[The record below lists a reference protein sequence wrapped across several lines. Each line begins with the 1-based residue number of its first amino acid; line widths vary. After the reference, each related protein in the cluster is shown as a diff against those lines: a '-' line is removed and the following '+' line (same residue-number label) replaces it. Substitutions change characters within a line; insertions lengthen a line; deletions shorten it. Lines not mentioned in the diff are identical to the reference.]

1 MLYIK
6 KSMALLDR
14 YKIKYLL
21 IKLTGI
27 LIKISALIEPYL
39 VSVIVASIMQNN
51 RFLFKRYIILF
62 ALYYMVFGII
72 NYSLD
77 KVSSKLMIRINNKVK
92 ERIFYSYFGHF
103 QYSSTYNSAKLNNVF
118 TGDYSSPLSYL
129 DYLFGYLSEVI
140 VLLSMLFILVKQNTW
155 FIYTIV
161 LVIPIIFINIHYS
174 KKIKKYNKINF
185 YYSDVILGI
194 IKKVSNN
201 IYEVASNEKIKNFIV
216 RDFDD
221 YIEDKIS
228 NVDKLN
234 ESKINLQYIM
244 DSIMKINIFLF
255 YILAGILVFKKRI
268 TPEIFIFL
276 SFYIQKVLISLI
288 GITNLI
294 PTVQRYHVSL
304 DRVFEVMET
313 KKLFKDEEEN
323 KQPLEY
329 IDKIE
334 IKDGEFKIKDS
345 YILKD
350 VNMHLNKGEHILIEG
365 ENGSGKS
372 SIIKLISLQYPLSC
386 GEYLINDNS
395 HKEYKA
401 SDIMDCISI
410 SNQNPTVYPLSIRNN
425 ILYEAD
431 NGKYAL
437 NEILEDFDLL
447 EYIESLEEGIDTF
460 IDENYNLS
468 GGQRKKIEIIRC
480 LSKNSSIYILDEP
493 LASLDADFKNK
504 FDYILNKYFS
514 DKTVIMIE
522 HGNYKSDFFDRYYK
536 FKHESLEV
544 QNG

>member
-1 MLYIK
+1 
-6 KSMALLDR
+6 MALLDR
-14 YKIKYLL
+14 YKSKYLL

-27 LIKISALIEPYL
+27 LIKASALIEPYL

-51 RFLFKRYIILF
+51 ISLFKRYIILF
-62 ALYYMVFGII
+62 AMYYMVFSII

-92 ERIFYSYFGHF
+92 ERIFYSYFGYF

-118 TGDYSSPLSYL
+118 TSDYSSPLSYL
-129 DYLFGYLSEVI
+129 DYLFGYLSEII
-140 VLLSMLFILVKQNTW
+140 VLLSMLFILIKQNTW

-194 IKKVSNN
+194 VKKVSNS
-201 IYEVASNEKIKNFIV
+201 IYEITSNEKIKNFIV
-216 RDFDD
+216 NDFDN

-255 YILAGILVFKKRI
+255 YILAGILVFKKKI

-313 KKLFKDEEEN
+313 KNLFKDEEEK

-329 IDKIE
+329 INKIE

-350 VNMHLNKGEHILIEG
+350 VNMYLNKGEHILIGG

-372 SIIKLISLQYPLSC
+372 SMIKT
-386 GEYLINDNS
+386 YLITIPF
-395 HKEYKA
+395 KLWRI
-401 SDIMDCISI
+401 SD
-410 SNQNPTVYPLSIRNN
+410 
-425 ILYEAD
+425 
-431 NGKYAL
+431 
-437 NEILEDFDLL
+437 
-447 EYIESLEEGIDTF
+447 
-460 IDENYNLS
+460 
-468 GGQRKKIEIIRC
+468 
-480 LSKNSSIYILDEP
+480 
-493 LASLDADFKNK
+493 
-504 FDYILNKYFS
+504 
-514 DKTVIMIE
+514 
-522 HGNYKSDFFDRYYK
+522 
-536 FKHESLEV
+536 
-544 QNG
+544 

>member
-27 LIKISALIEPYL
+27 LIKASALIEPYL

-51 RFLFKRYIILF
+51 ISLFKRYIILF
-62 ALYYMVFGII
+62 AMYYMVFSII

-77 KVSSKLMIRINNKVK
+77 KVYSKLMIRINNKVK

-103 QYSSTYNSAKLNNVF
+103 QYSNTYNSAKLNNVF
-118 TGDYSSPLSYL
+118 TSDYSSPLSYL
-129 DYLFGYLSEVI
+129 DYLFSYLSEVI
-140 VLLSMLFILVKQNTW
+140 VLLSMLFILIKQNTW

-194 IKKVSNN
+194 VKKVSNS
-201 IYEVASNEKIKNFIV
+201 IYEITSNEKIKNFIV
-216 RDFDD
+216 NDFDNC
-221 YIEDKIS
+221 IEDKIS

-244 DSIMKINIFLF
+244 DAIMKINIFLF

-276 SFYIQKVLISLI
+276 SFYIQRVLVSLI

-313 KKLFKDEEEN
+313 KNLLKDEEEK
-323 KQPLEY
+323 KQPLDY
-329 IDKIE
+329 IKKIE

-372 SIIKLISLQYPLSC
+372 SMIKLISLQYPLSC

-401 SDIMDCISI
+401 SDIMECISI
-410 SNQNPTVYPLSIRNN
+410 SNQSPIIYPLSIRNN

-431 NGKYAL
+431 NGKYTL

-468 GGQRKKIEIIRC
+468 GGQKKKIEIIRC

-493 LASLDADFKNK
+493 LSNLDADFKNK
-504 FDYILNKYFS
+504 FGYILNKYFS

-522 HGNYKSDFFDRYYK
+522 HGNYKSDFFDRCYK

>member
-1 MLYIK
+1 MT
-6 KSMALLDR
+6 LLDR
-14 YKIKYLL
+14 YRIKYLL
-21 IKLTGI
+21 IKLAGI
-27 LIKISALIEPYL
+27 LIKVSALIEPYL

-51 RFLFKRYIILF
+51 ISLFKRYIILF
-62 ALYYMVFGII
+62 AVYYLVFGII

-77 KVSSKLMIRINNKVK
+77 KVYSKLMIRINNKVK
-92 ERIFYSYFGHF
+92 ERIFYSYFGYF

-118 TGDYSSPLSYL
+118 TSDYSSPLSYL
-129 DYLFGYLSEVI
+129 DYLFGYLSEII
-140 VLLSMLFILVKQNTW
+140 VLLSMLFILIKQNTW

-194 IKKVSNN
+194 VKKVSNS
-201 IYEVASNEKIKNFIV
+201 IYEITSNEKIKNFIV
-216 RDFDD
+216 NDFDN

-313 KKLFKDEEEN
+313 KNLFKDEEEK

-329 IDKIE
+329 INKIE

-350 VNMHLNKGEHILIEG
+350 VNMYLNKGEHILIGG

-372 SIIKLISLQYPLSC
+372 SMIKLISLQYPLSC

-401 SDIMDCISI
+401 SDIMECISI
-410 SNQNPTVYPLSIRNN
+410 SNQNPIVYPLSIRNN

-431 NGKYAL
+431 NGKYTL

-468 GGQRKKIEIIRC
+468 GGQKKKIEIIRC

-493 LASLDADFKNK
+493 LANLDADFKNK

-536 FKHESLEV
+536 FKHESIEV

>member
-27 LIKISALIEPYL
+27 LIKASALIEPYL

-51 RFLFKRYIILF
+51 ISLFKRYIILF
-62 ALYYMVFGII
+62 AMYYMVFSII

-92 ERIFYSYFGHF
+92 EKILYSYFGYF

-118 TGDYSSPLSYL
+118 TSDYSSPLSYL
-129 DYLFGYLSEVI
+129 DYLFGYSSEII
-140 VLLSMLFILVKQNTW
+140 VLLSMLFILIKQNTW

-194 IKKVSNN
+194 VKKVSNS
-201 IYEVASNEKIKNFIV
+201 IYEITSNEKIKNFIV
-216 RDFDD
+216 NDFDN

-313 KKLFKDEEEN
+313 KNLFKDEEEK

-329 IDKIE
+329 INKIE

-350 VNMHLNKGEHILIEG
+350 VNMYLNKGEHILIGG

-372 SIIKLISLQYPLSC
+372 SMIKLISLQYPLSC

-401 SDIMDCISI
+401 SDIMECISI
-410 SNQNPTVYPLSIRNN
+410 SNQNPIVYPLSIRNN

-431 NGKYAL
+431 NGKYTL
-437 NEILEDFDLL
+437 SEILEDFDLL

-468 GGQRKKIEIIRC
+468 GGQKKKIEIIRC

-493 LASLDADFKNK
+493 LANLDADFKNK

-536 FKHESLEV
+536 FKHESIEV

>member
-1 MLYIK
+1 MIK
-6 KSMALLDR
+6 V
-14 YKIKYLL
+14 
-21 IKLTGI
+21 
-27 LIKISALIEPYL
+27 SALIEPYL
-39 VSVIVASIMQNN
+39 VSVIVASIMQDNIS
-51 RFLFKRYIILF
+51 LFKRYIIMF
-62 ALYYMVFGII
+62 AMYYMVFGIV

-77 KVSSKLMIRINNKVK
+77 KISSKLMIRINNKVK

-103 QYSSTYNSAKLNNVF
+103 QYSNTYNSAKLNNIF
-118 TGDYSSPLSYL
+118 TSDYSSPLSYL

-140 VLLSMLFILVKQNTW
+140 ALLSMLFILVKQNTW

-185 YYSDVILGI
+185 YYLDVILGI
-194 IKKVSNN
+194 VKKVSNN
-201 IYEVASNEKIKNFIV
+201 IYEIASNEKIKNFIV
-216 RDFDD
+216 KDFDD
-221 YIEDKIS
+221 YIEDKIA

-244 DSIMKINIFLF
+244 DCIMKINIFLF
-255 YILAGILVFKKRI
+255 YILAGILIFKKRI

-294 PTVQRYHVSL
+294 PTVQTYHVSL
-304 DRVFEVMET
+304 DRVFEVMGI
-313 KKLFKDEEEN
+313 KKIFKDEEEK
-323 KQPLEY
+323 KQSLEY

-372 SIIKLISLQYPLSC
+372 SMIKLISLQYPLSC
-386 GEYLINDNS
+386 GEYLINDNT
-395 HKEYKA
+395 HKEYKT
-401 SDIMDCISI
+401 SDIMECISI
-410 SNQNPTVYPLSIRNN
+410 SNQNPNVYPLAIRNN

-431 NGKYAL
+431 NGKYTL

-447 EYIESLEEGIDTF
+447 DYIESLEDGMDTY

-468 GGQRKKIEIIRC
+468 GGQKKKIEIIRC

-493 LASLDADFKNK
+493 LANLDADFKNK

-522 HGNYKSDFFDRYYK
+522 HGNYRSDFFDRCYK

>member
-6 KSMALLDR
+6 KSMTLLDR
-14 YKIKYLL
+14 YRIKYLL
-21 IKLTGI
+21 IKLAGI
-27 LIKISALIEPYL
+27 LIKVSALIEPYL

-51 RFLFKRYIILF
+51 ISLFKRYIILF
-62 ALYYMVFGII
+62 AVYYLVFGII

-77 KVSSKLMIRINNKVK
+77 KVYSKLMIRINNKVK
-92 ERIFYSYFGHF
+92 ERIFYSYFGYF

-118 TGDYSSPLSYL
+118 TSDYSSPLSYL
-129 DYLFGYLSEVI
+129 DYLFGYLSEII
-140 VLLSMLFILVKQNTW
+140 VLLSMLFILIKQNTW

-194 IKKVSNN
+194 VKKVSNS
-201 IYEVASNEKIKNFIV
+201 IYEITSNEKIKNFIV
-216 RDFDD
+216 NDFDN

-313 KKLFKDEEEN
+313 KNLFKDEEEK

-329 IDKIE
+329 INKIE

-350 VNMHLNKGEHILIEG
+350 VNMYLNKGEHILIGG

-372 SIIKLISLQYPLSC
+372 SMIKLISLQYPLSC

-401 SDIMDCISI
+401 SDIMECISI
-410 SNQNPTVYPLSIRNN
+410 SNQNPIVYPLSIRNN

-431 NGKYAL
+431 NGKYTL

-468 GGQRKKIEIIRC
+468 GGQKKKIEIIRC

-493 LASLDADFKNK
+493 LANLDADFKNK

-536 FKHESLEV
+536 FKHESIEV

>member
-1 MLYIK
+1 
-6 KSMALLDR
+6 MALLDR

-27 LIKISALIEPYL
+27 LIKASALIEPYL

-51 RFLFKRYIILF
+51 ISLFKRYIILF
-62 ALYYMVFGII
+62 AMYYMVFSII

-77 KVSSKLMIRINNKVK
+77 KVYSKLMIRINNKVK

-103 QYSSTYNSAKLNNVF
+103 QYSNTYNSAKLNNVF
-118 TGDYSSPLSYL
+118 TSDYSSPLSYL
-129 DYLFGYLSEVI
+129 DYLFSYLSEVI
-140 VLLSMLFILVKQNTW
+140 VLLSMLFILIKQNTW

-194 IKKVSNN
+194 VKKVSNS
-201 IYEVASNEKIKNFIV
+201 IYEITSNEKIKNFIV
-216 RDFDD
+216 NDFDNC
-221 YIEDKIS
+221 IEDKIS

-244 DSIMKINIFLF
+244 DAIMKINIFLF

-276 SFYIQKVLISLI
+276 SFYIQRVLVSLI

-313 KKLFKDEEEN
+313 KNLLKDEEEK
-323 KQPLEY
+323 KQPLDY
-329 IDKIE
+329 IKKIE

-372 SIIKLISLQYPLSC
+372 SMIKLISLQYPLSC

-401 SDIMDCISI
+401 SDIMECISI
-410 SNQNPTVYPLSIRNN
+410 SNQSPIIYPLSIRNN

-431 NGKYAL
+431 NGKYTL

-468 GGQRKKIEIIRC
+468 GGQKKKIEIIRC

-493 LASLDADFKNK
+493 LSNLDADFKNK
-504 FDYILNKYFS
+504 FGYILNKYFS

-522 HGNYKSDFFDRYYK
+522 HGNYKSDFFDRCYK

>member
-1 MLYIK
+1 
-6 KSMALLDR
+6 MALLDR

-27 LIKISALIEPYL
+27 LIKASALIEPYL

-51 RFLFKRYIILF
+51 ISLFKRYIILF
-62 ALYYMVFGII
+62 AMYYMVFSII

-92 ERIFYSYFGHF
+92 ERIFYSYFGYF

-118 TGDYSSPLSYL
+118 TSDYSSPLSYL
-129 DYLFGYLSEVI
+129 DYLFGYLSEII
-140 VLLSMLFILVKQNTW
+140 VLLSMLFILIKQNTW

-194 IKKVSNN
+194 VKKVSNS
-201 IYEVASNEKIKNFIV
+201 IYEITSNEKIKNFIV
-216 RDFDD
+216 NDFDN

-313 KKLFKDEEEN
+313 KNLFKDEEEK

-329 IDKIE
+329 INKIE

-350 VNMHLNKGEHILIEG
+350 VNMYLNKGEHILIGG

-372 SIIKLISLQYPLSC
+372 SMIKLISLQYPLSC

-401 SDIMDCISI
+401 SDIMECISI
-410 SNQNPTVYPLSIRNN
+410 SNQNPIVYPLSIRNN

-431 NGKYAL
+431 NGKYTL

-468 GGQRKKIEIIRC
+468 GGQKKKIEIIRC

-493 LASLDADFKNK
+493 LANLDADFKNK

-536 FKHESLEV
+536 FKHESIEV

>member
-1 MLYIK
+1 
-6 KSMALLDR
+6 MALLDR

-27 LIKISALIEPYL
+27 LIKASALIEPYL

-51 RFLFKRYIILF
+51 ISLFKRYIILF
-62 ALYYMVFGII
+62 AMYYMVFSII

-77 KVSSKLMIRINNKVK
+77 KVYSKLMIRINNKVK

-103 QYSSTYNSAKLNNVF
+103 QYSNTYNSAKLNNVF
-118 TGDYSSPLSYL
+118 TSDYSSPLSYL
-129 DYLFGYLSEVI
+129 DYLFSYLSEVI
-140 VLLSMLFILVKQNTW
+140 VLLSMLFILIKQNTW

-194 IKKVSNN
+194 VKKVSNS
-201 IYEVASNEKIKNFIV
+201 IYEITSNEKIKNFIV
-216 RDFDD
+216 NDFDN

-255 YILAGILVFKKRI
+255 YILAGILVFKKKV

-313 KKLFKDEEEN
+313 KNLFKDEEEK

-329 IDKIE
+329 INKIE

-350 VNMHLNKGEHILIEG
+350 VNMYLNKGEHILIGG

-372 SIIKLISLQYPLSC
+372 SMIKLISLQYPLSC

-401 SDIMDCISI
+401 SDIMECISI
-410 SNQNPTVYPLSIRNN
+410 SNQNPIVYPLSIRNN

-431 NGKYAL
+431 NGKYTL

-468 GGQRKKIEIIRC
+468 GGQKKKIEIIRC

-493 LASLDADFKNK
+493 LANLDADFKNK

-536 FKHESLEV
+536 FKHESIEV

>member
-1 MLYIK
+1 
-6 KSMALLDR
+6 
-14 YKIKYLL
+14 
-21 IKLTGI
+21 
-27 LIKISALIEPYL
+27 
-39 VSVIVASIMQNN
+39 
-51 RFLFKRYIILF
+51 
-62 ALYYMVFGII
+62 
-72 NYSLD
+72 
-77 KVSSKLMIRINNKVK
+77 
-92 ERIFYSYFGHF
+92 
-103 QYSSTYNSAKLNNVF
+103 
-118 TGDYSSPLSYL
+118 
-129 DYLFGYLSEVI
+129 
-140 VLLSMLFILVKQNTW
+140 
-155 FIYTIV
+155 
-161 LVIPIIFINIHYS
+161 
-174 KKIKKYNKINF
+174 
-185 YYSDVILGI
+185 
-194 IKKVSNN
+194 
-201 IYEVASNEKIKNFIV
+201 
-216 RDFDD
+216 
-221 YIEDKIS
+221 
-228 NVDKLN
+228 
-234 ESKINLQYIM
+234 M

-313 KKLFKDEEEN
+313 KNLFKDEEEK

-329 IDKIE
+329 INKIE

-350 VNMHLNKGEHILIEG
+350 VNMYLNKGEHILIGG

-372 SIIKLISLQYPLSC
+372 SMIKLISLQYPLSC

-401 SDIMDCISI
+401 SDIMECISI
-410 SNQNPTVYPLSIRNN
+410 SNQNPIVYPLSIRNN

-431 NGKYAL
+431 NGKYTL

-468 GGQRKKIEIIRC
+468 GGQKKKIEIIRC

-493 LASLDADFKNK
+493 LANLDADFKNK

-536 FKHESLEV
+536 FKHESIEV